1 MSQQC
6 PRCGARLKVSPKG
19 EAYCPMPNCRW
30 PRAVPSSSGIRIP
43 QLRLPSRKQLI
54 GSAAG
59 ATAIALGLGY
69 LAWERLPPFQG
80 GRCTRTEA
88 RLLEQKLKPIY
99 EKFVDQVR
107 VASATSRIALPP
119 QISALQETQRQL
131 NSEKWPECAKH
142 AIERL
147 NEGMSET
154 INGFLSFAANEPD
167 LLVQIHINR
176 GQALLSSFRTGYFA
190 LVEGR
195 KYRVED
201 GSALEETLREMEQ
214 GLKQQK

>member
-107 VASATSRIALPP
+107 VASATSRIALP
-119 QISALQETQRQL
+119 
-131 NSEKWPECAKH
+131 H
-142 AIERL
+142 
-147 NEGMSET
+147 
-154 INGFLSFAANEPD
+154 
-167 LLVQIHINR
+167 
-176 GQALLSSFRTGYFA
+176 
-190 LVEGR
+190 
-195 KYRVED
+195 KYRLYKRRND
-201 GSALEETLREMEQ
+201 SLTARS
-214 GLKQQK
+214 GLNVRSTPLKGLTKG